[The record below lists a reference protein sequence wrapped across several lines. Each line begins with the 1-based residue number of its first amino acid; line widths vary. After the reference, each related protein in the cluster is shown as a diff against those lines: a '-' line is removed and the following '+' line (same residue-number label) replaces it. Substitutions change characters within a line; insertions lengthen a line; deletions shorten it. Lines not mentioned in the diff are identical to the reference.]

1 MNAAI
6 RRALPLALLATSSL
20 AFASGH
26 LTQHQCSRYPL
37 AQAHGALTSR
47 DVARELSELESVG
60 YRPGIDNYSP
70 DISDARA
77 RLMAE
82 AARDCMPAQT
92 ATGGT
97 ASSG

>member
-6 RRALPLALLATSSL
+6 KRVLPLGLLAASSL

-26 LTQHQCSRYPL
+26 LTPHQCSSYPFTPT
-37 AQAHGALTSR
+37 HGALTTH
-47 DVARELSELESVG
+47 DVARELAELESVG

-70 DISDARA
+70 DIGDARA

-82 AARDCMPAQT
+82 YAKDCLPSQT
-92 ATGGT
+92 AAG
-97 ASSG
+97 AANSG